1 MRHGPEAAAHRFSDQ
16 SNRNQFLF
24 GGTAIC
30 AGD

>member
-1 MRHGPEAAAHRFSDQ
+1 MRRSGEALAHRFSDQ